1 MRRRGWT
8 KSKTCAVCRVPCA
21 LCLLV
26 TRNHMT
32 FTPLPCIYLFQI
44 ISTSCDSVSIKP
56 IKPINIIYPPPQFSQ
71 VHLAVPAPSP
81 IPRFTYIA
89 VGNFDGVFR
98 YAARQ

>member
-8 KSKTCAVCRVPCA
+8 KSKTCAVCRVPACYA
-21 LCLLV
+21 QSHDVHRSPMYLPFP
-26 TRNHMT
+26 NH
-32 FTPLPCIYLFQI
+32 L

-56 IKPINIIYPPPQFSQ
+56 IKPINTIYPPPQFSQ